1 MVFDISLYQDAPRRS
16 GRNIGR
22 GDDSTPRT
30 QAEVFKELNED
41 CHDRDLS
48 LKKER
53 AEKKRRR
60 EVSFGE
66 DDADSIQV
74 ASTRKGRGRGG
85 SSGRRGGRRKA
96 GRVGGRRVG
105 ERVVGGEAE
114 SSVEGNGLQQLA
126 QGGEDGLQAVEHAA
140 EEQVSSADNDGS
152 VGDVVVR
159 AIDIG
164 RAGAEQA
171 SRSSMD
177 IQQSGLQSPESSFAR
192 TIAACFILH
201 PDSIQYEDGTWDRV
215 GTESRIPSPPS
226 MESQAT
232 DVANDHQDEA
242 TTRISGQ
249 QVEKGL
255 IEPQTAHTSA
265 EAMPATT
272 NDGQNEEGELANRV
286 HDMVMST
293 LPVPLFPSLTPP
305 QAQNTPC
312 ANTTRRGRN
321 VRRPKLFNGLQDT
334 PSSDT
339 EAALEFEEE
348 VALPETPEVALQKRQ
363 RNPSTRK
370 RAASTGTE
378 APATIKRLKSLNTP
392 SAPTPRRRSSAVAKK
407 TPPQSP
413 ESPSKVIKLPVAQLP
428 PTPPSSTASNR
439 LDAIS
444 DFDEETLV
452 LSKTLT
458 HREPIT
464 SKPAP
469 QGQPRVWAD
478 SRQALCETVPYFKKP
493 QGGCHQNDGHVYAFL
508 FDGVGHC
515 REYMDS
521 DVIIARA
528 GGGMESDSSSGTM
541 MQAKDQTM
549 KEAQVVAMLN
559 DAQLQNPLIVIC
571 GNKNTGAPTKMPH
584 KYNVLGWYKP
594 IAVWAEKTAGKSKK
608 NWITIKYR
616 MERLRSQ
623 EPAWHAPVGARAH
636 HPSEAGELVKSTCAS
651 CRQCYPQIYL
661 ESWMCL
667 NSSCDRFWRLGN
679 GQEAPS
685 GALTYNPAY
694 LLHRTP
700 WPVEEEPFDVRPRM
714 PESGKVIGDTL
725 TYINTRGI
733 VCPNCGR
740 CNPRYRFSGWVCDNQ
755 HCDWEGL
762 KVNHQAIIPSALHQA
777 TDTFGDGPSL
787 GRNRHDPSVSVNVSY
802 THGYKIFTYTVEGI
816 KGRFFHAVANG
827 RINREWQGPDDMF
840 AALQTEDMGLERRRF
855 NSEKLSG
862 SKDKEVQRAPPR
874 SEVQGQLPSP
884 PNDGPGGDEANELG
898 AIQKPEADVGDF
910 MMAFSM
916 NYGMPYKFVASGAS
930 KPFEESPWPVQAC
943 RSRLNWAQRMF
954 LPNSGSGSD
963 DEFNEELI
971 FAYMEGQKIEYHDDG
986 EEGLGPRI
994 ATLSLGGK
1002 AKMYLRMKSKH
1013 FVGCSKTG
1021 VFTPDRPVPGG
1032 IEGKEMDERRL
1043 AAWNELQTLKGT
1055 DRAAYSRRL
1064 KEIPKEL
1071 GLHSKKGKPGPDLVS
1086 VTLNHGDIVLMEG
1099 YDIQKYLE
1107 HKVVPDAHLR
1117 FALTCRVVLENHLK
1131 PGERPGYAVGP
1142 DTYGYDGGNLV

>member
-16 GRNIGR
+16 GRHVGR
-22 GDDSTPRT
+22 ADDSTRQT
-30 QAEVFKELNED
+30 EAERFKDLNDD
-41 CHDRDLS
+41 CHGRDLS

-60 EVSFGE
+60 SESLGGE
-66 DDADSIQV
+66 GSESVRV
-74 ASTRKGRGRGG
+74 ASAGKGRAKVGSKGG
-85 SSGRRGGRRKA
+85 RGGRRGR
-96 GRVGGRRVG
+96 GRVGGRKG
-105 ERVVGGEAE
+105 TERVASGEAG
-114 SSVEGNGLQQLA
+114 SSVEGAELQQPA
-126 QGGEDGLQAVEHAA
+126 QGGEDALQSVRDVA
-140 EEQVSSADNDGS
+140 EEQVLSVVNDGS
-152 VGDVVVR
+152 VGDVIVR
-159 AIDIG
+159 AMDI
-164 RAGAEQA
+164 AAASAEKA
-171 SRSSMD
+171 SRSSME
-177 IQQSGLQSPESSFAR
+177 IEQSNLQPPEPSPPR

-201 PDSIQYEDGTWDRV
+201 PDTIQYEDRTWDHVGRV
-215 GTESRIPSPPS
+215 SRLLPPPS
-226 MESQAT
+226 MVTQTLGIS
-232 DVANDHQDEA
+232 NDHQDSA
-242 TTRISGQ
+242 LSPVSGQ
-249 QVEKGL
+249 RVEEDLIDSQV
-255 IEPQTAHTSA
+255 AHLPV

-272 NDGQNEEGELANRV
+272 SDGQDEKAELASRV
-286 HDMVMST
+286 HDMVMGT
-293 LPVPLFPSLTPP
+293 LPVPLFPPITPP
-305 QAQNTPC
+305 QAQNNPS

-321 VRRPKLFNGLQDT
+321 IKRPKLFNGLQDT
-334 PSSDT
+334 PSSDN
-339 EAALEFEEE
+339 EA
-348 VALPETPEVALQKRQ
+348 VPEVEEGATASGSPEEASQKRQ
-363 RNPSTRK
+363 RKPSARK
-370 RAASTGTE
+370 RAASSSAET
-378 APATIKRLKSLNTP
+378 PATIKRLKSLNTP
-392 SAPTPRRRSSAVAKK
+392 SAPPPRRRSFAMVKK

-413 ESPSKVIKLPVAQLP
+413 ESPSKVVKLPIAQLP
-428 PTPPSSTASNR
+428 PTPPSSTASNAA
-439 LDAIS
+439 DAINN
-444 DFDEETLV
+444 FDEELLA
-452 LSKTLT
+452 LSKSLT
-458 HREPIT
+458 HREPIA
-464 SKPAP
+464 SKPSP

-541 MQAKDQTM
+541 IQAKDQTM

-571 GNKNTGAPTKMPH
+571 GNKNTGALTKMPH

-594 IAVWAEKTAGKSKK
+594 VAVWAEKTAGKGKK
-608 NWITIKYR
+608 NWTTIKYR
-616 MERLRSQ
+616 MERLRSE
-623 EPAWHAPVGARAH
+623 EPAWHAPVGATTH

-651 CRQCYPQIYL
+651 CGHCYPQIYL

-667 NSSCDRFWRLGN
+667 NSSCDRFWILSN

-700 WPVEEEPFDVRPRM
+700 WPVEEEPFGVRPRM
-714 PESGKVIGDTL
+714 PQSGKVIGDTL

-740 CNPRYRFSGWVCDNQ
+740 CNPRYRFNGWVCDNQ

-762 KVNHQAIIPSALHQA
+762 KVNHQAIMPAALHQA

-787 GRNRHDPSVSVNVSY
+787 GRNRHDPSVSVKVSY

-816 KGRFFHAVANG
+816 QGRFVHAVANG

-862 SKDKEVQRAPPR
+862 GKDREVQSTPAKSQVR
-874 SEVQGQLPSP
+874 GQLPSP
-884 PNDGPGGDEANELG
+884 PNDGPEFDEADESG
-898 AIQKPEADVGDF
+898 ATQKPEADVGDF
-910 MMAFSM
+910 MTAFSM

-930 KPFEESPWPVQAC
+930 RPFEDSPWPVQAC
-943 RSRLNWAQRMF
+943 RSRLNWAQRTF
-954 LPNSGSGSD
+954 LPDSD
-963 DEFNEELI
+963 AGNDEFNEELI

-1013 FVGCSKTG
+1013 YVGCSKTG

-1032 IEGKEMDERRL
+1032 VDGKEMDAQRL
-1043 AAWNELQTLKGT
+1043 AAWNELQSLKAT

-1071 GLHSKKGKPGPDLVS
+1071 GLYSKKGKLGPDLVS

-1131 PGERPGYAVGP
+1131 PEERPGYTVGP
-1142 DTYGYDGGNLV
+1142 DTYGYDGANLL

>member
-1 MVFDISLYQDAPRRS
+1 MVFDIFLYQDAPRRS
-16 GRNIGR
+16 GRNVGR
-22 GDDSTPRT
+22 GGGSIPRT
-30 QAEVFKELNED
+30 QAEVFKDLNED
-41 CHDRDLS
+41 CHGRDLS

-53 AEKKRRR
+53 AEKKRKR
-60 EVSFGE
+60 VGSLGGE
-66 DDADSIQV
+66 GAESIQV
-74 ASTRKGRGRGG
+74 ASARKEKARGG
-85 SSGRRGGRRKA
+85 ARGGRGGRRT
-96 GRVGGRRVG
+96 GERFGGRRVS
-105 ERVVGGEAE
+105 ERVAGGDAGSSAEAVG
-114 SSVEGNGLQQLA
+114 SQQLI
-126 QGGEDGLQAVEHAA
+126 QGGENALETVKDVAEGQAP
-140 EEQVSSADNDGS
+140 SAGNDGS
-152 VGDVVVR
+152 VGDVIVR
-159 AIDIG
+159 AIDI
-164 RAGAEQA
+164 AAASAKQA
-171 SRSSMD
+171 SRTSID
-177 IQQSGLQSPESSFAR
+177 IEQSNLRSPESSPPR
-192 TIAACFILH
+192 TIVACFILH
-201 PDSIQYEDGTWDRV
+201 PDTIQYEDGTWDNVKR
-215 GTESRIPSPPS
+215 TSHLLLALNLAPK
-226 MESQAT
+226 ALNL
-232 DVANDHQDEA
+232 ADERRE
-242 TTRISGQ
+242 TVHPTISTL
-249 QVEKGL
+249 QVDEGL
-255 IEPQTAHTSA
+255 VDPQTAHSSA
-265 EAMPATT
+265 AAMAAPT
-272 NDGQNEEGELANRV
+272 NDGQNQKAELDVRV
-286 HDMVMST
+286 HDMVMGT
-293 LPVPLFPSLTPP
+293 LHMPLFPPITPP
-305 QAQNTPC
+305 QAQHIPS

-321 VRRPKLFNGLQDT
+321 VRRPRLFNGLQET

-339 EAALEFEEE
+339 DAAFAIEEGT
-348 VALPETPEVALQKRQ
+348 PTPESLEKPLQKRQ
-363 RNPSTRK
+363 RKSSARK
-370 RAASTGTE
+370 RTASSSTE
-378 APATIKRLKSLNTP
+378 TPATKKRLKSLDTQ
-392 SAPTPRRRSSAVAKK
+392 SAPPTRRRSSAVSKN
-407 TPPQSP
+407 TPRHFP

-428 PTPPSSTASNR
+428 PTPPSSTASNGT
-439 LDAIS
+439 DAINI
-444 DFDEETLV
+444 FDEEMLA
-452 LSKTLT
+452 LSRSLT
-458 HREPIT
+458 HREPIA
-464 SKPAP
+464 SKPP
-469 QGQPRVWAD
+469 PPGQPRVWAD

-528 GGGMESDSSSGTM
+528 GGGMESDSNSGTM

-571 GNKNTGAPTKMPH
+571 GNKNTGALTKMPH

-594 IAVWAEKTAGKSKK
+594 IAVWAEKTAGKGKK
-608 NWITIKYR
+608 NWTTIKYR
-616 MERLRSQ
+616 MERLRSE
-623 EPAWHAPVGARAH
+623 EPAWHAPIGAIPRDS
-636 HPSEAGELVKSTCAS
+636 SEAGELVKSTCVS
-651 CRQCYPQIYL
+651 CGQCYPQIYL

-667 NSSCDRFWRLGN
+667 SSSCDRFWRLGN

-714 PESGKVIGDTL
+714 PQSGKVIGDTL

-740 CNPRYRFSGWVCDNQ
+740 CNPRYRFIGWVCDNQ
-755 HCDWEGL
+755 HCNWEGL
-762 KVNHQAIIPSALHQA
+762 KVNHQAIMPAALHQA

-787 GRNRHDPSVSVNVSY
+787 GRNRHDPSISVKVSY
-802 THGYKIFTYTVEGI
+802 SHGYKIFTYTVEGI
-816 KGRFFHAVANG
+816 EGRFVHAVANG
-827 RINREWQGPDDMF
+827 RINREHHGPDDMF

-862 SKDKEVQRAPPR
+862 GKDKEIHSTPAR
-874 SEVQGQLPSP
+874 SHVRGQLPSP
-884 PNDGPGGDEANELG
+884 PNDEPEPDEAEELG
-898 AIQKPEADVGDF
+898 ATQKPEADVGDF
-910 MMAFSM
+910 MTAFSM

-930 KPFEESPWPVQAC
+930 RPFEDSPWPVQAC
-943 RSRLNWAQRMF
+943 RSRLNWAQRTF
-954 LPNSGSGSD
+954 LPDSATGN

-1032 IEGKEMDERRL
+1032 IDGKEMDEQRL
-1043 AAWNELQTLKGT
+1043 AAWNGLQSLKET
-1055 DRAAYSRRL
+1055 NRAAYSKRL

-1071 GLHSKKGKPGPDLVS
+1071 GLYSKKGKQAPDLVT

-1099 YDIQKYLE
+1099 DDIQKYLE

-1131 PGERPGYAVGP
+1131 PEERPGYIVGP
-1142 DTYGYDGGNLV
+1142 DDYGYDGADLL

>member
-16 GRNIGR
+16 GRNVGR
-22 GDDSTPRT
+22 GNDSTPRT

-41 CHDRDLS
+41 CHGRDL
-48 LKKER
+48 LVKKER
-53 AEKKRRR
+53 AENKRKR
-60 EVSFGE
+60 EVSFVGE
-66 DDADSIQV
+66 EAESIQV
-74 ASTRKGRGRGG
+74 GSKGK
-85 SSGRRGGRRKA
+85 GGRT
-96 GRVGGRRVG
+96 GGRRVS
-105 ERVVGGEAE
+105 ERVACGDAG
-114 SSVEGNGLQQLA
+114 SSVEGAELQQLA
-126 QGGEDGLQAVEHAA
+126 QGGENALQIVKSGY
-140 EEQVSSADNDGS
+140 EEQVLFAGNDDS
-152 VGDVVVR
+152 VGDIIVR
-159 AIDIG
+159 AMDIP
-164 RAGAEQA
+164 RAGAEQS
-171 SRSSMD
+171 SRSSVD
-177 IQQSGLQSPESSFAR
+177 VEQPNLQSPESSPAR
-192 TIAACFILH
+192 TIADSFVLH
-201 PDSIQYEDGTWDRV
+201 PDTIQYEDGTWEHV
-215 GTESRIPSPPS
+215 GAESRIPSPPS

-242 TTRISGQ
+242 DTLISGQ

-255 IEPQTAHTSA
+255 IEPQTARNSA
-265 EAMPATT
+265 EAIPATT
-272 NDGQNEEGELANRV
+272 NDGQDEEAELAVRV
-286 HDMVMST
+286 HDMVTGT
-293 LPVPLFPSLTPP
+293 LHVPLFPPITPP
-305 QAQNTPC
+305 QAQNTPS
-312 ANTTRRGRN
+312 ANVTRRGRN

-339 EAALEFEEE
+339 EAAREFEEE
-348 VALPETPEVALQKRQ
+348 VASPETPEVALQKRQ
-363 RNPSTRK
+363 RKFNTRK
-370 RAASTGTE
+370 RTASMSMET
-378 APATIKRLKSLNTP
+378 PATIKRLKSLNTP
-392 SAPTPRRRSSAVAKK
+392 SAPTPRRRSSAMAKK
-407 TPPQSP
+407 TPRSP

-428 PTPPSSTASNR
+428 PTPPGSTASNGN
-439 LDAIS
+439 DAANN
-444 DFDEETLV
+444 FDEDILA
-452 LSKTLT
+452 LSRSLT
-458 HREPIT
+458 DREPIA
-464 SKPAP
+464 SKPPP

-571 GNKNTGAPTKMPH
+571 GNKNTGALTKMPH

-594 IAVWAEKTAGKSKK
+594 IAVWAEKTSGKRNK
-608 NWITIKYR
+608 NWTTVKYR
-616 MERLRSQ
+616 MERLKSQ
-623 EPAWHAPVGARAH
+623 EPIWHAPVGARTH

-733 VCPNCGR
+733 LCPNCGR

-762 KVNHQAIIPSALHQA
+762 KVNHQAIMPSALHQA

-787 GRNRHDPSVSVNVSY
+787 GRNRHDPSVSVKVSY

-816 KGRFFHAVANG
+816 KGRFVHAVANG

-862 SKDKEVQRAPPR
+862 GKDKEAQIAPAR
-874 SEVQGQLPSP
+874 SEFQGQLPSP
-884 PNDGPGGDEANELG
+884 PNDGSGGDEADEFG

-943 RSRLNWAQRMF
+943 RSRLNWAQRTF
-954 LPNSGSGSD
+954 LPDSGSGND

-1043 AAWNELQTLKGT
+1043 AAWNELQSLKET

-1071 GLHSKKGKPGPDLVS
+1071 GLYSKKGKPGPDLVT

-1131 PGERPGYAVGP
+1131 PGERPEYAVGP

>member
-16 GRNIGR
+16 GRHVGKEDNLPPQ
-22 GDDSTPRT
+22 TE
-30 QAEVFKELNED
+30 AERFKDLNED
-41 CHDRDLS
+41 YHGRDLS

-60 EVSFGE
+60 TESFGGDVLE
-66 DDADSIQV
+66 SVQV
-74 ASTRKGRGRGG
+74 ASTGKGRARGGLRGGRGG
-85 SSGRRGGRRKA
+85 RRKGGRRGGR
-96 GRVGGRRVG
+96 GVTQRVA
-105 ERVVGGEAE
+105 GGEAG
-114 SSVEGNGLQQLA
+114 SSVQGAELQQLA
-126 QGGEDGLQAVEHAA
+126 QRGEDNVEQ
-140 EEQVSSADNDGS
+140 QVLSGSNDDPVDDVTAMDIALADAKQPSG
-152 VGDVVVR
+152 
-159 AIDIG
+159 
-164 RAGAEQA
+164 
-171 SRSSMD
+171 SSMD
-177 IQQSGLQSPESSFAR
+177 VEHSDLQSPESSLPR
-192 TIAACFILH
+192 TIAASFTLH
-201 PDSIQYEDGTWDRV
+201 PDTIQYEDGTWDRV
-215 GTESRIPSPPS
+215 GRVSHLLSPPS
-226 MESQAT
+226 MAPQAL
-232 DVANDHQDEA
+232 DMAREHQDTA
-242 TTRISGQ
+242 QSTVPVH
-249 QVEKGL
+249 QVEEGL
-255 IEPQTAHTSA
+255 IDLQAAHPPP
-265 EAMPATT
+265 EAMHATT
-272 NDGQNEEGELANRV
+272 NNGQDEEAELAIRV
-286 HDMVMST
+286 HDMVMGT
-293 LPVPLFPSLTPP
+293 LPVPLFPPITPP
-305 QAQNTPC
+305 QTQNPPS

-339 EAALEFEEE
+339 DAAPAVEEAIPA
-348 VALPETPEVALQKRQ
+348 PESPEVTLQKGQ
-363 RNPSTRK
+363 RKSSTRK
-370 RAASTGTE
+370 RTASSSTE
-378 APATIKRLKSLNTP
+378 TPATVKRFKSLSIP
-392 SAPTPRRRSSAVAKK
+392 SAPPLRRRPFAVAKK

-413 ESPSKVIKLPVAQLP
+413 GSPSKLIKLPIGHLP
-428 PTPPSSTASNR
+428 PTPPSSTASNAN
-439 LDAIS
+439 DAINN
-444 DFDEETLV
+444 FDEEILA
-452 LSKTLT
+452 LSRSLT
-458 HREPIT
+458 HREPIE
-464 SKPAP
+464 SKPPP

-571 GNKNTGAPTKMPH
+571 GNKNTGALTKMPH

-594 IAVWAEKTAGKSKK
+594 IAVWAEKTAGKRNK
-608 NWITIKYR
+608 NWTTIKYR
-616 MERLRSQ
+616 MERLRSE
-623 EPAWHAPVGARAH
+623 EPAWHAPVGANPRD
-636 HPSEAGELVKSTCAS
+636 PSEAGELVKSTCAS

-694 LLHRTP
+694 LLHRTS

-714 PESGKVIGDTL
+714 PQSGKVIGDTL

-762 KVNHQAIIPSALHQA
+762 KVNHQAIMPAALHQA

-787 GRNRHDPSVSVNVSY
+787 GRNRHDPSVSVKVSY

-816 KGRFFHAVANG
+816 EGRFVHAVANG
-827 RINREWQGPDDMF
+827 RINREQQGPDDMF

-855 NSEKLSG
+855 QSEKLSG
-862 SKDKEVQRAPPR
+862 GKEKEIQSTPAKSQVR
-874 SEVQGQLPSP
+874 GQLPSP
-884 PNDGPGGDEANELG
+884 PNDGPELDETDDFG
-898 AIQKPEADVGDF
+898 ATQNPEADVGDF
-910 MMAFSM
+910 MTAFSM

-930 KPFEESPWPVQAC
+930 KPFEDSAWPVQAC
-943 RSRLNWAQRMF
+943 RSRLNWAQRTF
-954 LPNSGSGSD
+954 LPDSATGN

-1021 VFTPDRPVPGG
+1021 VFTPGQPVPGG
-1032 IEGKEMDERRL
+1032 IDGKEMDAQRL
-1043 AAWNELQTLKGT
+1043 AAWNELQSLKET

-1071 GLHSKKGKPGPDLVS
+1071 GLYGKKGKQAPDLVS

-1131 PGERPGYAVGP
+1131 PEERPGYAVGP
-1142 DTYGYDGGNLV
+1142 DTYGYDGRSLL

>member
-1 MVFDISLYQDAPRRS
+1 M
-16 GRNIGR
+16 
-22 GDDSTPRT
+22 
-30 QAEVFKELNED
+30 
-41 CHDRDLS
+41 
-48 LKKER
+48 
-53 AEKKRRR
+53 
-60 EVSFGE
+60 
-66 DDADSIQV
+66 
-74 ASTRKGRGRGG
+74 
-85 SSGRRGGRRKA
+85 
-96 GRVGGRRVG
+96 
-105 ERVVGGEAE
+105 
-114 SSVEGNGLQQLA
+114 
-126 QGGEDGLQAVEHAA
+126 
-140 EEQVSSADNDGS
+140 EQSNS
-152 VGDVVVR
+152 
-159 AIDIG
+159 
-164 RAGAEQA
+164 
-171 SRSSMD
+171 
-177 IQQSGLQSPESSFAR
+177 QSPESSLAK
-192 TIAACFILH
+192 TITASFILH
-201 PDSIQYEDGTWDRV
+201 PDTIQYGDGTWDRI
-215 GTESRIPSPPS
+215 GTESRIPSPS

-232 DVANDHQDEA
+232 DVANDQQDEA
-242 TTRISGQ
+242 DTGRSGQ
-249 QVEKGL
+249 QVEKGP
-255 IEPQTAHTSA
+255 IETQTTHTSA
-265 EAMPATT
+265 SAMPATT
-272 NDGQNEEGELANRV
+272 NNGQNEEAELAVRV
-286 HDMVMST
+286 HDMVMGI
-293 LPVPLFPSLTPP
+293 LPVPLFPPTTPH
-305 QAQNTPC
+305 QAPNTPS
-312 ANTTRRGRN
+312 ANITRRGRN
-321 VRRPKLFNGLQDT
+321 VRRPKLFSGLQDT

-339 EAALEFEEE
+339 EAAVEFEEE
-348 VALPETPEVALQKRQ
+348 VASPESPEVALQKRQ
-363 RNPSTRK
+363 RKPSARK
-370 RAASTGTE
+370 RTASTSTE
-378 APATIKRLKSLNTP
+378 VPVTIKRLKSLNTP
-392 SAPTPRRRSSAVAKK
+392 SAPTPRRRSSAVVKK
-407 TPPQSP
+407 TPPRSP
-413 ESPSKVIKLPVAQLP
+413 ESPSKTVRLPVEQLP
-428 PTPPSSTASNR
+428 PTPPSSTASNGT
-439 LDAIS
+439 DAIHL
-444 DFDEETLV
+444 DGEILA
-452 LSKTLT
+452 LSRSLT
-458 HREPIT
+458 HREPIA
-464 SKPAP
+464 SKPPP

-515 REYMDS
+515 REYMDQ

-594 IAVWAEKTAGKSKK
+594 ISVWAEKTAGKSKK

-616 MERLRSQ
+616 MERLKSD
-623 EPAWHAPVGARAH
+623 EPAWHAPVGSRTH

-700 WPVEEEPFDVRPRM
+700 WPVEEEPFDVRPKM

-733 VCPNCGR
+733 VCPQCGR

-762 KVNHQAIIPSALHQA
+762 KVNHQAIMPSALHQA

-787 GRNRHDPSVSVNVSY
+787 ARNRHDPSVSVKVSY
-802 THGYKIFTYTVEGI
+802 TYGYKIFTYTVEGI
-816 KGRFFHAVANG
+816 QGRFVHAVANG

-862 SKDKEVQRAPPR
+862 SKGKVQTATA
-874 SEVQGQLPSP
+874 EVQGQLPSP
-884 PNDGPGGDEANELG
+884 PNDGPEPDEADELG
-898 AIQKPEADVGDF
+898 AVQKPEADVGDF

-943 RSRLNWAQRMF
+943 RSRLNWAQRTF
-954 LPNSGSGSD
+954 LPDSDSGN

-1032 IEGKEMDERRL
+1032 IEGNEMDERRL
-1043 AAWNELQTLKGT
+1043 AAWNELQTLKET

-1071 GLHSKKGKPGPDLVS
+1071 GLYSKKGKQAPDLVT

-1131 PGERPGYAVGP
+1131 PEERPGYAVGP
-1142 DTYGYDGGNLV
+1142 DTYGYDGGNLL

>member
-16 GRNIGR
+16 GRNVGR
-22 GDDSTPRT
+22 GNDSTPRT

-41 CHDRDLS
+41 CHGRDLS

-60 EVSFGE
+60 EVSFGGE
-66 DDADSIQV
+66 EAESIQV

-85 SSGRRGGRRKA
+85 LRGGRGGRRRP
-96 GRVGGRRVG
+96 GRVGGRRVS
-105 ERVVGGEAE
+105 ERLAGGEAG
-114 SSVEGNGLQQLA
+114 SSVEGAELQQLA
-126 QGGEDGLQAVEHAA
+126 QGGENALQTVKSGY
-140 EEQVSSADNDGS
+140 EEQVLSAGDDGS
-152 VGDVVVR
+152 VGDVIVR
-159 AIDIG
+159 AMDIP
-164 RAGAEQA
+164 RASAEQP
-171 SRSSMD
+171 SRSSVD
-177 IQQSGLQSPESSFAR
+177 VEQPNLQSPESSPAR
-192 TIAACFILH
+192 TIADSFVLH
-201 PDSIQYEDGTWDRV
+201 PDTIQYEDGTWDHV

-226 MESQAT
+226 MKSQAS

-242 TTRISGQ
+242 DTRISGQ

-255 IEPQTAHTSA
+255 IEPQTARNSA

-272 NDGQNEEGELANRV
+272 KDGQNEEAELAVRV
-286 HDMVMST
+286 HDMVMGT
-293 LPVPLFPSLTPP
+293 LPVPLFPPITPP
-305 QAQNTPC
+305 QAQNTPS
-312 ANTTRRGRN
+312 ANVTRRGRN

-339 EAALEFEEE
+339 EAAREFEEE
-348 VALPETPEVALQKRQ
+348 VASPETPEVALQARQ
-363 RNPSTRK
+363 RKFSTRK
-370 RAASTGTE
+370 RTASMSMET
-378 APATIKRLKSLNTP
+378 PATIKRLKSLNTP
-392 SAPTPRRRSSAVAKK
+392 SAPTPRRRSSAMAKK
-407 TPPQSP
+407 TPPRSP
-413 ESPSKVIKLPVAQLP
+413 KSPSKVIKLPVAQLP
-428 PTPPSSTASNR
+428 PSPPDSTASNGN
-439 LDAIS
+439 DAMNN
-444 DFDEETLV
+444 FDEDALA
-452 LSKTLT
+452 LSRSLT
-458 HREPIT
+458 DREPIA
-464 SKPAP
+464 SKPPP
-469 QGQPRVWAD
+469 QGRPRVWAD

-559 DAQLQNPLIVIC
+559 DAQLQNPVIVIC

-594 IAVWAEKTAGKSKK
+594 IAVWAEKTAGKRNK

-623 EPAWHAPVGARAH
+623 ESAWHAPVGTRTY

-667 NSSCDRFWRLGN
+667 NSSCDRFWRLSN

-755 HCDWEGL
+755 HCNWEGL
-762 KVNHQAIIPSALHQA
+762 KVNHQAIMPSALHQA

-787 GRNRHDPSVSVNVSY
+787 GRNRHDPSVSVKVSY

-816 KGRFFHAVANG
+816 QGRFVHAVANG

-862 SKDKEVQRAPPR
+862 GKDKEVQRAPAR
-874 SEVQGQLPSP
+874 SEVQGPLPSP
-884 PNDGPGGDEANELG
+884 PNDVLEREETDEVG

-954 LPNSGSGSD
+954 LPDGGSGMD

-1021 VFTPDRPVPGG
+1021 VFTADRPVPGG

-1043 AAWNELQTLKGT
+1043 AAWNELQSLKET

-1064 KEIPKEL
+1064 KETPKEL
-1071 GLHSKKGKPGPDLVS
+1071 GLYGKKGKPGPDLVT

-1131 PGERPGYAVGP
+1131 PEERPGYAVGP

>member
-1 MVFDISLYQDAPRRS
+1 M
-16 GRNIGR
+16 
-22 GDDSTPRT
+22 
-30 QAEVFKELNED
+30 
-41 CHDRDLS
+41 
-48 LKKER
+48 
-53 AEKKRRR
+53 
-60 EVSFGE
+60 
-66 DDADSIQV
+66 
-74 ASTRKGRGRGG
+74 
-85 SSGRRGGRRKA
+85 
-96 GRVGGRRVG
+96 
-105 ERVVGGEAE
+105 
-114 SSVEGNGLQQLA
+114 EGPELQQFA
-126 QGGEDGLQAVEHAA
+126 QDGEDGLQAFKDAV
-140 EEQVSSADNDGS
+140 EEQTLSAGNDGS
-152 VGDVVVR
+152 VGDVIVR
-159 AIDIG
+159 AMDIARAGTEKSLRSSIDI
-164 RAGAEQA
+164 EH
-171 SRSSMD
+171 
-177 IQQSGLQSPESSFAR
+177 SGLQSPEFSFAR
-192 TIAACFILH
+192 AIADSFVLH
-201 PDSIQYEDGTWDRV
+201 PDTIQYEDGTWDRA
-215 GTESRIPSPPS
+215 GTESRITTPPS

-232 DVANDHQDEA
+232 DVANDHHDEA

-265 EAMPATT
+265 EAMIATT
-272 NDGQNEEGELANRV
+272 NDGQNEEAELAIRV
-286 HDMVMST
+286 HHMVMGT
-293 LPVPLFPSLTPP
+293 LPVPLFPPLTPP
-305 QAQNTPC
+305 KAQNTPL
-312 ANTTRRGRN
+312 ANITRRGRN
-321 VRRPKLFNGLQDT
+321 VRRPKMFNGLQDT

-339 EAALEFEEE
+339 EAAPELEEE

-363 RNPSTRK
+363 RKPSSRK
-370 RAASTGTE
+370 RTASTSTE

-407 TPPQSP
+407 TPPRSP

-428 PTPPSSTASNR
+428 PTPPSSTASNGN
-439 LDAIS
+439 DAINN
-444 DFDEETLV
+444 FDQDILA
-452 LSKTLT
+452 LSRSLT
-458 HREPIT
+458 DREPIA
-464 SKPAP
+464 SKPPP

-515 REYMDS
+515 REYMNS

-594 IAVWAEKTAGKSKK
+594 IAVWAEKTAGKRNK
-608 NWITIKYR
+608 NWTTVKYR
-616 MERLRSQ
+616 MERLKSQ
-623 EPAWHAPVGARAH
+623 EPAWHAPVEARNH

-700 WPVEEEPFDVRPRM
+700 WPVEEEPFDVRPGM

-762 KVNHQAIIPSALHQA
+762 KVNHQAIMPSALHQA

-787 GRNRHDPSVSVNVSY
+787 GRNRHDPSVSVKVSY

-816 KGRFFHAVANG
+816 KGRFVHAVANG

-862 SKDKEVQRAPPR
+862 GKEKVQTAPA
-874 SEVQGQLPSP
+874 EVQGHLPSP
-884 PNDGPGGDEANELG
+884 PNVGPERDEADELG

-954 LPNSGSGSD
+954 LPDSGSGND

-1032 IEGKEMDERRL
+1032 IDGKEMDERRL
-1043 AAWNELQTLKGT
+1043 AAWNELQSLKET

-1064 KEIPKEL
+1064 KEIPKKL
-1071 GLHSKKGKPGPDLVS
+1071 GLYSKKGKQAPDLVT

-1131 PGERPGYAVGP
+1131 PEERPGYAVGP

>member
-16 GRNIGR
+16 GRNVGR

-60 EVSFGE
+60 EVSFGGKE
-66 DDADSIQV
+66 AESIQV

-96 GRVGGRRVG
+96 GRVGGRRVS
-105 ERVVGGEAE
+105 ERVVGGEAGSFDE
-114 SSVEGNGLQQLA
+114 VPELQQLA
-126 QGGEDGLQAVEHAA
+126 QGGEHGLQAIEHAA

-152 VGDVVVR
+152 VGDVIVR
-159 AIDIG
+159 AMDIPG
-164 RAGAEQA
+164 AGAKKA
-171 SRSSMD
+171 SRSSMEID
-177 IQQSGLQSPESSFAR
+177 QSNLQSPGSSPAR

-201 PDSIQYEDGTWDRV
+201 PDTIQYEDGTWDHVGRV
-215 GTESRIPSPPS
+215 SRLLPP
-226 MESQAT
+226 QNLAPQ
-232 DVANDHQDEA
+232 DLYLANEHQDMA
-242 TTRISGQ
+242 HPTTSGQ
-249 QVEKGL
+249 QLEEGL
-255 IEPQTAHTSA
+255 IDSQTAHASA
-265 EAMPATT
+265 EAMPATLN
-272 NDGQNEEGELANRV
+272 NDQAEEAMLDIRV
-286 HDMVMST
+286 HDMVMGT
-293 LPVPLFPSLTPP
+293 LPVPLFPPTTPP
-305 QAQNTPC
+305 QAQNTTS
-312 ANTTRRGRN
+312 ANITRRGRN

-339 EAALEFEEE
+339 EAAPEVEEE
-348 VALPETPEVALQKRQ
+348 IPSPESPEVALQKRQ
-363 RNPSTRK
+363 RRPSARK
-370 RAASTGTE
+370 RTASTSTE
-378 APATIKRLKSLNTP
+378 APATTKRLKSLNTP

-407 TPPQSP
+407 TPPESP

-428 PTPPSSTASNR
+428 PTPPSSTASNGN
-439 LDAIS
+439 DAIN
-444 DFDEETLV
+444 DFDEDV
-452 LSKTLT
+452 LALSRTLT
-458 HREPIT
+458 YREPIE
-464 SKPAP
+464 SKPPP

-571 GNKNTGAPTKMPH
+571 GNKNTGALTKMPH

-594 IAVWAEKTAGKSKK
+594 IAVWAEKTAGKRNK
-608 NWITIKYR
+608 NWTTVKYR

-623 EPAWHAPVGARAH
+623 EPAWHAPVGVRTH

-755 HCDWEGL
+755 HCDWDGL
-762 KVNHQAIIPSALHQA
+762 KVNHQAIMPSALHQA

-787 GRNRHDPSVSVNVSY
+787 GRNRHDPSVSVKVSY

-816 KGRFFHAVANG
+816 KGRFVHAVANG
-827 RINREWQGPDDMF
+827 GINREWQGPDDMF

-862 SKDKEVQRAPPR
+862 GKEKVQTAPG
-874 SEVQGQLPSP
+874 EVQGQLPSP
-884 PNDGPGGDEANELG
+884 PNEGPERDEADELG

-954 LPNSGSGSD
+954 LPDSGSGND

-1032 IEGKEMDERRL
+1032 IEGKEMDGRRL
-1043 AAWNELQTLKGT
+1043 AAWNELQTLKET

-1071 GLHSKKGKPGPDLVS
+1071 GLYSKKGKPGPDLVS

-1142 DTYGYDGGNLV
+1142 DTYGYDGGNLL

>member
-1 MVFDISLYQDAPRRS
+1 
-16 GRNIGR
+16 
-22 GDDSTPRT
+22 
-30 QAEVFKELNED
+30 
-41 CHDRDLS
+41 
-48 LKKER
+48 
-53 AEKKRRR
+53 
-60 EVSFGE
+60 
-66 DDADSIQV
+66 
-74 ASTRKGRGRGG
+74 
-85 SSGRRGGRRKA
+85 
-96 GRVGGRRVG
+96 
-105 ERVVGGEAE
+105 
-114 SSVEGNGLQQLA
+114 LA

-140 EEQVSSADNDGS
+140 EEQVLSAGNDGS
-152 VGDVVVR
+152 VGDVIVR
-159 AIDIG
+159 AMDIPG
-164 RAGAEQA
+164 AGAKQA
-171 SRSSMD
+171 SRSSMEID
-177 IQQSGLQSPESSFAR
+177 QSNLQSPESSPAK
-192 TIAACFILH
+192 TIADSFVLH
-201 PDSIQYEDGTWDRV
+201 PDMIQYEDGTWDRV
-215 GTESRIPSPPS
+215 GTESRNPVPSS

-242 TTRISGQ
+242 TTTISGQ

-265 EAMPATT
+265 EAMPATID
-272 NDGQNEEGELANRV
+272 DGQNEEAELATRV
-286 HDMVMST
+286 HDMVMGT
-293 LPVPLFPSLTPP
+293 LPVPLFPPLFPPLTPP
-305 QAQNTPC
+305 QAQNTPF
-312 ANTTRRGRN
+312 ANSTRRGRN

-334 PSSDT
+334 PASDT
-339 EAALEFEEE
+339 EAAAEVEEE
-348 VALPETPEVALQKRQ
+348 IPSPESPQGSLQKRQ
-363 RNPSTRK
+363 RKPSARK
-370 RAASTGTE
+370 RTASTSTE

-407 TPPQSP
+407 TPPRTP

-428 PTPPSSTASNR
+428 PTPPGSTASNGN
-439 LDAIS
+439 DAINN
-444 DFDEETLV
+444 FDEDILAF
-452 LSKTLT
+452 SRSLT
-458 HREPIT
+458 DREPIA
-464 SKPAP
+464 SKPPP

-521 DVIIARA
+521 EVIIARA

-594 IAVWAEKTAGKSKK
+594 IAVWAEKTAGKRNK
-608 NWITIKYR
+608 NWTTVKYR

-623 EPAWHAPVGARAH
+623 EPAWHAPVEANTH

-762 KVNHQAIIPSALHQA
+762 KVNHQAIMPSALHQA

-816 KGRFFHAVANG
+816 KGRFVHALANG

-862 SKDKEVQRAPPR
+862 GKDKEVQRAPAM
-874 SEVQGQLPSP
+874 SEVQGQLSSP
-884 PNDGPGGDEANELG
+884 PNDGPGGDEADGLG

-954 LPNSGSGSD
+954 LPNSGSGSA

-1043 AAWNELQTLKGT
+1043 AAWNELQTLKET

-1071 GLHSKKGKPGPDLVS
+1071 GLYSKKGKPGPDLVS